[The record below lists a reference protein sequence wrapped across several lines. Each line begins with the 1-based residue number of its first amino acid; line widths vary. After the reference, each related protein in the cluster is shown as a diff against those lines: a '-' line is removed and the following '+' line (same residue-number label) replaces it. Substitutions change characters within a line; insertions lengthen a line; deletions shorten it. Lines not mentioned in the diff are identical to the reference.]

1 MSENFYKYIS
11 DKLLKFFM
19 EESIQY
25 GDKYFVE
32 FDEVEQVRLL
42 YENLKKE
49 ASKNNLSYGTFQY
62 QYEDGKP
69 YETYYISIKDDCK
82 LIVANSDSVTMGFL
96 TTLRNAVP
104 KQEGKWKNTI
114 LLIIGHDIND
124 SIENGMRNL
133 QKEGNPL
140 HFKTISN
147 NLLDEIYDKNNKIS
161 KVDREIIKY
170 SINSKETNTYENDIW
185 DYEEVLGLI
194 NKGFVEDSDLEKMK
208 LFPDPG
214 LEENLR
220 PTSIQKRLQDNN
232 ETFVSVEDYHRY
244 EDTKDRLSRK
254 YDSAA
259 TTKLANKNWKETEYT
274 YIRKHLNNNQF
285 SLEYLENEGEK
296 RTLDDELIYWERPLK
311 TSKAGLRKRHIIVF
325 NDKKLEQVKLAFD
338 FDTKLKNKFLKSKSD
353 KITVKAKQLLVNI
366 DVSLT
371 DTTFERVVYEH
382 ENTSKLRYE
391 FNIAVVNC
399 SEELLHSIKSNYLI
413 STTSRQKSIEI
424 VNEDTSTPVIIGN
437 GSNEITEEIE
447 ENGQLVYI
455 KNDDSIKISENS
467 AAWSVSEKLYFK
479 LIYNSFKIPISIK
492 EEQERVIP
500 TKSVNIWNLKRQNES
515 NFSYR
520 GNKVIQGVNSF
531 YIEESFKKILSIEK
545 QMILEDIL
553 YGKINVDGTI
563 TPKEL
568 DISNA
573 LKTKLN
579 YILQYYKNIEIEEDN
594 CGYPSLVYLDSSL
607 EALYEDFLDE
617 YNSEIESIE
626 ENKALNSEKSKYDLN
641 KIGVF
646 YKNNEIYL
654 SSLSP
659 INMAYQLEVKKQLK
673 NEKLESNVIN
683 RINNENLIPYIY
695 NTNDE
700 LFKPRVQ
707 NVAKEW
713 IKYEKNEDVSIGS
726 TNQFISKVI
735 EQKIKEFIYNFNYLF
750 IEESKAPIKLNIINI
765 KDDKEIVKGVC
776 TFLNERIKSNK
787 SIIPVELNLY
797 NDGHKSYF
805 DELFA
810 CQDEDDFNK
819 KFDIKLKSKDMDLTD
834 VLHLIQNNITY
845 YRNTNDFENDYDYAH
860 ISFYKLS
867 DRTGKAN
874 HPMNEIETGLSLD
887 GILSEPTSFN
897 SDSGHRIG
905 FGSKDILN
913 PDTTL
918 IRTIINSNE
927 LIQNTRNGGNDS
939 YIKGQT
945 IVAKPTE
952 PNEKEIN
959 KLYDNSLWVT
969 FIEPSFG
976 LEYFNDKNNLVVIHY
991 SDQYTSSNKYDTITV
1006 TNKNSQY
1013 KDILNNFL
1021 ETKYI
1026 NANDDQLNHVIK
1038 IFNGINGEW
1047 LLRVIKD
1054 NTFTDREK
1062 LSIISAIKYV
1072 YALLNHSDILWVPIS
1087 MEEIL
1092 RIAGTVGLSKKDG
1105 LFKKSSLIG
1114 KFSDDVLFV
1123 GINIKQEDIKVYY
1136 YPVEVKQGH
1145 ITNSTMITAED
1156 QLSNTIDLIKKEL
1169 LTHENHE
1176 FKNKFYRNFFMQLAL
1191 ANINKLKNLDFWS
1204 DRKLEKI
1211 SEIKKYLIND
1221 DYSVSNELESYIGRG
1236 SVVAFKH
1243 DPNLP
1248 ESKIDYKD
1256 DIQIIQMPDEFAY
1269 NGLIKTIPEICDQI
1283 INKSEFKE
1291 DDLLSNKMSNG
1302 ENIFA
1307 PSDSDNKNGHL
1318 MDVSSPRDTAQVS
1331 DNSSHNNTKTSISV
1345 KPKTGDDE
1353 ANHDEKVDNS
1363 KDGEEITIDNKQN
1376 ENKLTNLNDV
1386 RALIGTIKNGDEKVY
1401 WEYGNPE
1408 LSNRHLLIL
1417 GKSGYGKTYF
1427 MQCLIS
1433 EMSKQDIPT
1442 LIIDYS
1448 DAFMTK
1454 EIQDELKDYLGNNL
1468 VKYTVKREQF
1478 PLNPFRKNKIEY
1490 DEDDIDYETN
1500 LDVSSRI
1507 KSVFSSVY
1515 NLGIVQQNTLV
1526 KAINSGL
1533 EKYGEQMSFDGLMEQ
1548 LDDPDNKNAQSIL
1561 NQLNEFL
1568 MFNPFKIEN
1577 EFDWSELDERSK
1589 KVIII
1594 QLHGYSKDIQK
1605 IITEF
1610 ILWDLW
1616 NYKSLH
1622 GDSDQPFNVLLDEAQ
1637 NLDFSEDSPCVKILK
1652 EGRKKGWSVW
1662 FATQSIKGILKNA
1675 EVNPFNNANQMI
1687 YFHPADNVR
1696 NIAAEFTSNNQDKG
1710 YWSEKLSE
1718 LNKGEC
1724 ISIGP
1729 SKNFYGELNSPKPQY
1744 LKINSLKERI

>member
-1 MSENFYKYIS
+1 MSEDFYKYIS
-11 DKLLKFFM
+11 NKLLKFFI
-19 EESIQY
+19 EEPIKY
-25 GDKYFVE
+25 GDKYFIE
-32 FDEVEQVRLL
+32 FDEVEQVKSL
-42 YENLKKE
+42 YSILKNE
-49 ASKNNLSYGTFQY
+49 ASKNNLNYGTFQY
-62 QYEDGKP
+62 QYENGKP
-69 YETYYISIKDDCK
+69 YETYYISIKENCK
-82 LIVANSDSVTMGFL
+82 LIVANSSSVTMDFL
-96 TTLRNAVP
+96 VTLRNAVP
-104 KQEGKWKNTI
+104 KQENQWKNTV
-114 LLIIGHDIND
+114 LLIIGHEIND

-147 NLLDEIYDKNNKIS
+147 NLLNEVYDKRNNIS
-161 KVDREIIKY
+161 KVDKEIIKFC
-170 SINSKETNTYENDIW
+170 INSKENNIYENDIW

-194 NKGFVEDSDLEKMK
+194 NKGYIEDSDLANMK

-220 PTSIQKRLQDNN
+220 PSSIQKRLEDNN
-232 ETFVSVEDYHRY
+232 EIFSSVEDLHRS
-244 EDTKDRLSRK
+244 EDMKDKLSKK
-254 YDSAA
+254 YDSNA
-259 TTKLANKNWKETEYT
+259 TNKLANKKNWKETEYT
-274 YIRKHLNNNQF
+274 YIRQHLNVNQF
-285 SLEYLENEGEK
+285 SLEYLENEDKLSIGDNLK
-296 RTLDDELIYWERPLK
+296 YWEKPYK
-311 TSKAGLRKRHIIVF
+311 TNKTGSRKRHIIVF
-325 NDKKLEQVKLAFD
+325 NDKKVEHVKLAFN
-338 FDTKLKNKFLKSKSD
+338 FDKKLKTKFIKSKSNNAQ
-353 KITVKAKQLLVNI
+353 VKGKQLLYSAE
-366 DVSLT
+366 VSLT
-371 DTTFERVVYEH
+371 DTTFDRIVYEH
-382 ENTSKLRYE
+382 ENTSKLKYE

-399 SEELLHSIKSNYLI
+399 SEDLFKNIKSKYLI
-413 STTSRQKSIEI
+413 SATKKIKSIEI
-424 VNEDTSTPVIIGN
+424 INEDTSTPVIIGN
-437 GSNEITEEIE
+437 GSNEIIEEIE

-455 KNDDSIKISENS
+455 KNDDSIIISENS
-467 AAWSVSEKLYFK
+467 AAWSVNEKLYFK
-479 LIYNSFKIPISIK
+479 LIFNSFKIPISIK

-531 YIEESFKKILSIEK
+531 YIEDSFKRILSLEK
-545 QMILEDIL
+545 QMILNGIL
-553 YGKINVDGTI
+553 YGKINIDGTL

-568 DISNA
+568 NISDN

-579 YILQYYKNIEIEEDN
+579 YILQYYKNLEIEEDN
-594 CGYPSLVYLDSSL
+594 CGYPSLVYLDSNL
-607 EALYEDFLDE
+607 ELLYEDFLNA
-617 YNSEIESIE
+617 YNNEIESIE
-626 ENKALNSEKSKYDLN
+626 ENKALNSDKSKYDLH

-646 YKNNEIYL
+646 TNNHEIFL

-659 INMAYQLEVKKQLK
+659 VNMAYQLEVKKQLK
-673 NEKLESNVIN
+673 NEKLDSNIIN
-683 RINNENLIPYIY
+683 RINNENLIPYLY
-695 NTNDE
+695 NNEDE
-700 LFKPRVQ
+700 LFKPTVQ

-735 EQKIKEFIYNFNYLF
+735 EQKINEFIYNFNYLF

-776 TFLNERIKSNK
+776 GFLNERIKK
-787 SIIPVELNLY
+787 SKSDIPVELNIY
-797 NDGHKSYF
+797 NDNHKSYF
-805 DELFA
+805 DELFTCA
-810 CQDEDDFNK
+810 DADEFNK
-819 KFDIKLKSKDMDLTD
+819 KFGIKLKSKDMDLTD
-834 VLHLIQNNITY
+834 VLHKIQNNITY
-845 YRNTNDFENDYDYAH
+845 YRNNNDIDCEYEYAH

-867 DRTGKAN
+867 DKTGKAN
-874 HPMNEIETGLSLD
+874 HPMDEIETGLSLN
-887 GILSEPTSFN
+887 GILSEATSFN

-913 PDTTL
+913 KNTTL
-918 IRTIINSNE
+918 IRTVLNTNE
-927 LIQNTRNGGNDS
+927 LIQNTRNEGNDT
-939 YIKGQT
+939 YIRGQS

-952 PNEKEIN
+952 PNENEIN
-959 KLYDNSLWVT
+959 KLYENSLWVT

-976 LEYFNDKNNLVVIHY
+976 LEYFNDKKQLIIIHY

-1006 TNKNSQY
+1006 TNKNRQY
-1013 KDILNNFL
+1013 KNILNDFL
-1021 ETKYI
+1021 ETKYLKADE
-1026 NANDDQLNHVIK
+1026 NQLSQVIK
-1038 IFNGINGEW
+1038 TFNGINGEW

-1092 RIAGTVGLSKKDG
+1092 RIAGTVGLSKKEG
-1105 LFKKSSLIG
+1105 LFKKSLLIG
-1114 KFSDDVLFV
+1114 KFSDDILFV
-1123 GINIKQEDIKVYY
+1123 GINIEQDDIKVYY
-1136 YPVEVKQGH
+1136 HPVEVKQGL
-1145 ITNSTMITAED
+1145 ITSNVIIKAED
-1156 QLSNTIDLIKKEL
+1156 QLENTINLIENEL
-1169 LTHENHE
+1169 LSHGNNE
-1176 FKNKFYRNFFMQLAL
+1176 FKSKFFRNFFMQLAL

-1204 DRKLEKI
+1204 ERKLEKI
-1211 SEIKKYLIND
+1211 EKIKKYLIND
-1221 DYSVSNELESYIGRG
+1221 EYIVSNELEPYIGKG

-1243 DPNLP
+1243 DANLP
-1248 ESKIDYKD
+1248 ESKITYEKET
-1256 DIQIIQMPDEFAY
+1256 QIIQMPDEFAY
-1269 NGLIKTIPEICDQI
+1269 NGLIKTIKDICDQI

-1291 DDLLSNKMSNG
+1291 NDLLSNKMTSQQTVFIKPELNRTSDNPK
-1302 ENIFA
+1302 ENQSTDNTVEI
-1307 PSDSDNKNGHL
+1307 SDSTSGKN
-1318 MDVSSPRDTAQVS
+1318 SPILTTIKAV
-1331 DNSSHNNTKTSISV
+1331 NNTNGNNKEKNTSQNIEN
-1345 KPKTGDDE
+1345 DE
-1353 ANHDEKVDNS
+1353 STLSNNVQNDEI
-1363 KDGEEITIDNKQN
+1363 KD
-1376 ENKLTNLNDV
+1376 LNDV
-1386 RALIGTIKNGDEKVY
+1386 RALIGTIKNGDEKIY

-1427 MQCLIS
+1427 MQCLIK

-1454 EIQDELKDYLGNNL
+1454 EIQEELKDYLGDNL
-1468 VKYTVKREQF
+1468 IKYTVKREQF

-1526 KAINSGL
+1526 RAINSGL
-1533 EKYGEQMSFDGLMEQ
+1533 EKYEDQMSFDGLMDE

-1568 MFNPFKIEN
+1568 LYNPFKIEN
-1577 EFDWSELDERSK
+1577 EFDWSELDSRNK

-1594 QLHGYSKDIQK
+1594 QLHGYSKDLQK

-1622 GDSDQPFNVLLDEAQ
+1622 GTSNKPFNVILDEAQ

-1652 EGRKKGWSVW
+1652 EGRKKGWSAW

-1696 NIAAEFTSNNQDKG
+1696 NIASEFTSNNSDKS

-1724 ISIGP
+1724 ISFGP
-1729 SKNFYGELNSPKPQY
+1729 TKNFYGELNSPKPQY
-1744 LKINSLKERI
+1744 LNIDSLTERK